1 MARLVNRT
9 HERFCWLVADGMTP
23 KEAFAKLNPGAA
35 HPNQQGR
42 NLMARTD
49 VNERIA
55 QIQNEVQSRAIAC
68 LDLKR
73 DLLRQMIEGTVPTKV
88 IRKADGKVEAVFDR
102 LAALTVDAKL
112 AGEFAEDRK
121 PVTDDGIK
129 LTFEVYHRNSRPP
142 KEYLEAEIIAP
153 EPVPA
158 DPSLAPQFT
167 LDQYSKARLD
177 QPDLDTLK
185 KQYLDS

>member
-1 MARLVNRT
+1 MARLTNRT

-23 KEAFAKLNPGAA
+23 KDAFVKLNPGAA

-68 LDLKR
+68 IDLKR

-88 IRKADGKVEAVFDR
+88 IKKESGKIEAIFDR
-102 LAALTVDAKL
+102 LAALTIDAKL

-121 PVTDDGIK
+121 PTTDDGIK
-129 LTFEVYHRNSRPP
+129 LTFEVYHRNSKPP
-142 KEYLEAEIIAP
+142 KDYLEAEIIAP
-153 EPVPA
+153 EPVPG
-158 DPSLAPQFT
+158 DPSMLPALSF
-167 LDQYSKARLD
+167 DQYRNAPMDK
-177 QPDLDTLK
+177 PDLDTLK
-185 KQYLDS
+185 KQAMDL

>member
-1 MARLVNRT
+1 MARLANRT

-23 KEAFAKLNPGAA
+23 KEAFAKLNPAA
-35 HPNQQGR
+35 THPLQQGR
-42 NLMARTD
+42 NLMVRTD
-49 VNERIA
+49 VMERIA

-88 IRKADGKVEAVFDR
+88 IRKTDGKVEAVFDR

-121 PVTDDGIK
+121 PTTDDGIK
-129 LTFEVYHRNSRPP
+129 LTFEVYHRNSKPP
-142 KEYLEAEIIAP
+142 REYLEAEIIAP

-158 DPSLAPQFT
+158 DPSLAPTLT
-167 LDQYSKARLD
+167 LDQYVQAPLD

-185 KQYLDS
+185 NQYLDA

>member
-1 MARLVNRT
+1 MPRLVNRL
-9 HERFCWLVADGMTP
+9 HERFCWLIADGMGH
-23 KEAFAKLNPGAA
+23 KEAYLKLNPGVSQPGA
-35 HPNQQGR
+35 QGKHLIDR
-42 NLMARTD
+42 LD
-49 VNERIA
+49 VKARIA
-55 QIQNEVQSRAIAC
+55 EIQNEVQSRAIAC
-68 LDLKR
+68 IDLKR
-73 DLLRQMIEGTVPTKV
+73 DLLRQMIEGSVPTKV

-121 PVTDDGIK
+121 PIADDGIK
-129 LTFEVYHRNSRPP
+129 LTFEVYHRNSKPP
-142 KEYLEAEIIAP
+142 KEYLEAEVIAP

-158 DPSLAPQFT
+158 DPSLAPQLT
-167 LDQYSKARLD
+167 LDQYSNAPLD